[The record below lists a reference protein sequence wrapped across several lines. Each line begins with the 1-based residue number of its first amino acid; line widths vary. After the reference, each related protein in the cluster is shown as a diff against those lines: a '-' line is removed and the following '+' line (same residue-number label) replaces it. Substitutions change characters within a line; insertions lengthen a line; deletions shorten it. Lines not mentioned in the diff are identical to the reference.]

1 MEKRQVEILAPAGSF
16 DSMKAAVAAGA
27 DAVYMGGS
35 RFGARAYA
43 DNPDEKGLLEA
54 IDYVHLHGRR
64 LYMTVNTL
72 FKEDELKELENYMRP
87 YCERGLDGVIVQD
100 LGALAFMRR
109 HFPGLELHSS
119 TQMTVTSVYG
129 ARMMKEMGCS
139 RVVTAREM
147 SLEEIRRIHD
157 EADIEIESFVHGA
170 LCYCYSGQCLMSSLI
185 GGRSGNRGRC
195 AQPCRL
201 PYSVYEPGDISRM
214 NGKHSVP
221 EQAGQAGARSRISE
235 QTGKKNR
242 GKKPASS
249 GQPGP
254 SPLNKS
260 SERYVLSLK
269 DLCTLDILPDIIEAG
284 VYSLKIEGRMK
295 SPRYTAGV
303 VSIYRKYV
311 DRYLEQGRDGY
322 CVEPEDR
329 KMLLDLFDR
338 GGFTDGYYAR
348 HNGRGMVALRE
359 KPEFREGNQKLFE
372 YLDKTY
378 VEAEL
383 KEKVRGHVEL
393 AEGEP
398 SRLTLECRKE
408 KVQVLGQAPQAA
420 EKQPMTREKVL
431 KQLNKTGGS
440 PFCFETLTAQI
451 EGDLFLP
458 VQALNELRRTGFQE
472 LEKKLTGA
480 RAMTGEGGMG
490 AESRQEENGAD
501 GAALVIGHSSAAQ
514 ESRSVLIQTAAPQS
528 QPGLTQSQAQPPAQ
542 PVLTAFLEETAQ
554 LSPVLARGEISVVY
568 LDADGFSPDQ
578 WRDIANRCHDRGK
591 QCWLALP
598 QIFRSHAQRYLGAS
612 RHLLCQ
618 AGFDGV
624 LIRALEETVWL
635 KDLMEQEKPELPLPF
650 GMDASVYGWNSRSA
664 KVLASV
670 GASVLAMP
678 WELNSREM
686 EPVLETCRG
695 LGLTS
700 ELIIYGN
707 APMMVSA
714 QCITNTVK
722 GCTHKRGTLM
732 MKDRTG
738 AVLPVKNHCSFCYNT
753 IYNPAPL
760 SLLGSEKLVRR
771 LRAERLRLQFT
782 VEGTEQT
789 EKVLDA
795 FIGSFVYD
803 RDVEVPFRDF
813 TRGHFKRGVE

>member
-72 FKEDELKELENYMRP
+72 FKEDELKELENYMLP

>member
-72 FKEDELKELENYMRP
+72 FKEDELKELENYMLP

-359 KPEFREGNQKLFE
+359 KTEFREGNQKLFE

-678 WELNSREM
+678 WELNSREL
-686 EPVLETCRG
+686 EPVLESCRG

-771 LRAERLRLQFT
+771 LMAERLRLQFT

>member
-54 IDYVHLHGRR
+54 MGYVHLHGRR

-72 FKEDELKELENYMRP
+72 FKEDELKDLENYMRP

-129 ARMMKEMGCS
+129 ARMMKELGCS

-157 EADIEIESFVHGA
+157 EVDIEIESFVHGA

-201 PYSVYEPGDISRM
+201 PYSVYEPEDISRM

-235 QTGKKNR
+235 QTGKRNQ
-242 GKKPASS
+242 GKKPGAS
-249 GQPGP
+249 GRPGP

-311 DRYLEQGRDGY
+311 DRYLKQGRDGY
-322 CVEPEDR
+322 RVEPEDR

-348 HNGRGMVALRE
+348 HNGRGMVALKE

-378 VEAEL
+378 VVAEL

-398 SRLTLECRKE
+398 SRLTLESRGE

-420 EKQPMTREKVL
+420 EHQPMTREKVL

-440 PFCFETLTAQI
+440 PFSFETLTAQI

-480 RAMTGEGGMG
+480 RVLTGEGGIG
-490 AESRQEENGAD
+490 AQFRP
-501 GAALVIGHSSAAQ
+501 VPTK
-514 ESRSVLIQTAAPQS
+514 TAAPQS
-528 QPGLTQSQAQPPAQ
+528 QS
-542 PVLTAFLEETAQ
+542 VLTAFLEETAQ

-568 LDADGFSPDQ
+568 LDADGFNPDQ
-578 WRDIANRCHDRGK
+578 WRDIADRCHDRGK

-598 QIFRSHAQRYLGAS
+598 QIFRSHAQRYLGAN

-624 LIRALEETVWL
+624 LIRALEEAVWL
-635 KDLMEQEKPELPLPF
+635 KDLMEQENQKTSLPF

-664 KVLASV
+664 EVLASM
-670 GASVLAMP
+670 GTSLLTMP
-678 WELNSREM
+678 WELNSREI
-686 EPVLETCRG
+686 EPVLGACRG
-695 LGLTS
+695 LGMAS

-738 AVLPVKNHCSFCYNT
+738 ALLPVKNHCSFCYNT

-760 SLLGSEKLVRR
+760 SLLGSEKLVGR
-771 LRAERLRLQFT
+771 LMPDRLRLQFT

-795 FIGSFVYD
+795 FIGSFVYG
-803 RDVEVPFRDF
+803 RDVEAPFRDF

>member
-1 MEKRQVEILAPAGSF
+1 MEKRQVEILAP
-16 DSMKAAVAAGA
+16 AGA

-72 FKEDELKELENYMRP
+72 FKEDELEELENYMRP
-87 YCERGLDGVIVQD
+87 YCDRGLDGVIVQD

-157 EADIEIESFVHGA
+157 ETDIEIESFVHGA

-201 PYSVYEPGDISRM
+201 PYTVYEPGDLSRQKD
-214 NGKHSVP
+214 KHCAP
-221 EQAGQAGARSRISE
+221 EQAGQSGARSRIIE

-242 GKKPASS
+242 NQKPAAS
-249 GQPGP
+249 GRTGP

-322 CVEPEDR
+322 FVEPEDR

-348 HNGRGMVALRE
+348 HNGRGMVALKE

-378 VEAEL
+378 VVAEL

-398 SRLTLECRKE
+398 SRLTLESRGE

-420 EKQPMTREKVL
+420 EHQPMTREKVL

-440 PFCFETLTAQI
+440 PFSFETLTAQI

-480 RAMTGEGGMG
+480 RVLTGEGGIG
-490 AESRQEENGAD
+490 AQFRP
-501 GAALVIGHSSAAQ
+501 VPTK
-514 ESRSVLIQTAAPQS
+514 TAAPQS
-528 QPGLTQSQAQPPAQ
+528 QS
-542 PVLTAFLEETAQ
+542 VLTAFLEETAQ

-568 LDADGFSPDQ
+568 LDADGFNPDQ
-578 WRDIANRCHDRGK
+578 WRDIADRCHDRGK

-598 QIFRSHAQRYLGAS
+598 QIFRSHAQRYLGAN
-612 RHLLCQ
+612 RRLLCQ

-624 LIRALEETVWL
+624 LIRALEEAVWL
-635 KDLMEQEKPELPLPF
+635 KDLMEQENQKTSLPF

-664 KVLASV
+664 EGLASM
-670 GASVLAMP
+670 GASPLTMP
-678 WELNSREM
+678 WELNSREI
-686 EPVLETCRG
+686 EPVLGACRG
-695 LGLTS
+695 LGMVS

-738 AVLPVKNHCSFCYNT
+738 ALLPVKNHCSFCYNT

-760 SLLGSEKLVRR
+760 SLLGSEKLVGR
-771 LRAERLRLQFT
+771 LMPDRLRLQFT

-795 FIGSFVYD
+795 FIGSFVYG
-803 RDVEVPFRDF
+803 RDVEAPFRDF

>member
-1 MEKRQVEILAPAGSF
+1 M
-16 DSMKAAVAAGA
+16 
-27 DAVYMGGS
+27 
-35 RFGARAYA
+35 
-43 DNPDEKGLLEA
+43 
-54 IDYVHLHGRR
+54 
-64 LYMTVNTL
+64 
-72 FKEDELKELENYMRP
+72 
-87 YCERGLDGVIVQD
+87 
-100 LGALAFMRR
+100 
-109 HFPGLELHSS
+109 
-119 TQMTVTSVYG
+119 
-129 ARMMKEMGCS
+129 
-139 RVVTAREM
+139 
-147 SLEEIRRIHD
+147 
-157 EADIEIESFVHGA
+157 
-170 LCYCYSGQCLMSSLI
+170 
-185 GGRSGNRGRC
+185 
-195 AQPCRL
+195 
-201 PYSVYEPGDISRM
+201 
-214 NGKHSVP
+214 
-221 EQAGQAGARSRISE
+221 
-235 QTGKKNR
+235 
-242 GKKPASS
+242 
-249 GQPGP
+249 
-254 SPLNKS
+254 
-260 SERYVLSLK
+260 LSLK

-322 CVEPEDR
+322 FVEPGDR

-378 VEAEL
+378 VVAEL

-398 SRLTLECRKE
+398 SRLTLESRGE

-420 EKQPMTREKVL
+420 ENQPMTREKVL

-440 PFCFETLTAQI
+440 PFSFEILTAQI

-480 RAMTGEGGMG
+480 RVLTGEGGIG
-490 AESRQEENGAD
+490 AQ
-501 GAALVIGHSSAAQ
+501 
-514 ESRSVLIQTAAPQS
+514 SRSVPAKTAAPESQS
-528 QPGLTQSQAQPPAQ
+528 
-542 PVLTAFLEETAQ
+542 VLTAFLEETAQ

-568 LDADGFSPDQ
+568 LDADGFNPDQ
-578 WRDIANRCHDRGK
+578 WRDIADRCHDRGK

-598 QIFRSHAQRYLGAS
+598 QIFRSHAQRYLGAN
-612 RHLLCQ
+612 RRLLCQ

-624 LIRALEETVWL
+624 LIRALEEAVWL
-635 KDLMEQEKPELPLPF
+635 KDLMEQENQKTSLPF

-664 KVLASV
+664 EVLASM
-670 GASVLAMP
+670 GTSLLTMP
-678 WELNSREM
+678 WELNSREI
-686 EPVLETCRG
+686 EPVLGACRG
-695 LGLTS
+695 LGMAS

-738 AVLPVKNHCSFCYNT
+738 ALLPVKNHCSFCYNT

-760 SLLGSEKLVRR
+760 SLLGSEKLVGRLMPDR
-771 LRAERLRLQFT
+771 LRFQFT

-795 FIGSFVYD
+795 FIGSFVYG
-803 RDVEVPFRDF
+803 RDVEAPFRDF

>member
-1 MEKRQVEILAPAGSF
+1 M
-16 DSMKAAVAAGA
+16 
-27 DAVYMGGS
+27 
-35 RFGARAYA
+35 
-43 DNPDEKGLLEA
+43 
-54 IDYVHLHGRR
+54 
-64 LYMTVNTL
+64 
-72 FKEDELKELENYMRP
+72 
-87 YCERGLDGVIVQD
+87 
-100 LGALAFMRR
+100 
-109 HFPGLELHSS
+109 
-119 TQMTVTSVYG
+119 
-129 ARMMKEMGCS
+129 
-139 RVVTAREM
+139 
-147 SLEEIRRIHD
+147 
-157 EADIEIESFVHGA
+157 
-170 LCYCYSGQCLMSSLI
+170 
-185 GGRSGNRGRC
+185 
-195 AQPCRL
+195 
-201 PYSVYEPGDISRM
+201 
-214 NGKHSVP
+214 
-221 EQAGQAGARSRISE
+221 
-235 QTGKKNR
+235 
-242 GKKPASS
+242 
-249 GQPGP
+249 
-254 SPLNKS
+254 
-260 SERYVLSLK
+260 LSLK

-311 DRYLEQGRDGY
+311 DRYLEQGREGY
-322 CVEPEDR
+322 FVEPEDR

-348 HNGRGMVALRE
+348 HNGRGMVALKE

-378 VEAEL
+378 VVAEL

-398 SRLTLECRKE
+398 SRLTLESRGE
-408 KVQVLGQAPQAA
+408 KVQVLGQVPQAA
-420 EKQPMTREKVL
+420 EHQPMTREKVL

-440 PFCFETLTAQI
+440 PFSFETLTAQI

-480 RAMTGEGGMG
+480 RVLTGEGGIG
-490 AESRQEENGAD
+490 AQFRP
-501 GAALVIGHSSAAQ
+501 VPTK
-514 ESRSVLIQTAAPQS
+514 TAAPQS
-528 QPGLTQSQAQPPAQ
+528 QS
-542 PVLTAFLEETAQ
+542 VLTAFLEETAQ

-568 LDADGFSPDQ
+568 LDADGFNPDQ
-578 WRDIANRCHDRGK
+578 WRDIADRCHDRGK

-598 QIFRSHAQRYLGAS
+598 QIFRSHAQRYLGAN

-624 LIRALEETVWL
+624 LIRALEEAVWL
-635 KDLMEQEKPELPLPF
+635 KDLMEQENQKTSLPF

-664 KVLASV
+664 EVLASM
-670 GASVLAMP
+670 GTSLLTMP
-678 WELNSREM
+678 WELNSREI
-686 EPVLETCRG
+686 EPVLGACRG
-695 LGLTS
+695 LGMAS

-738 AVLPVKNHCSFCYNT
+738 ALLPVKNHCSFCYNT

-760 SLLGSEKLVRR
+760 SLLGSEKLVGR
-771 LRAERLRLQFT
+771 LMPDRLRLQFT

-795 FIGSFVYD
+795 FIGSFVYG
-803 RDVEVPFRDF
+803 RDVEAPFRDF

>member
-1 MEKRQVEILAPAGSF
+1 MKEKKRAELLAPAGSF
-16 DSMKAAVAAGA
+16 ASLKAAVAAGA
-27 DAVYMGGS
+27 DAVYMGGA

-43 DNPDEKGLLEA
+43 QNADQDEMIAA
-54 IDYVHLHGRR
+54 IEYAHLHGCR

-72 FKEDELKELENYMRP
+72 FKENELGELYEYLLP
-87 YCERGLDGVIVQD
+87 YYKAGLDGVIVQD
-100 LGALAFMRR
+100 LGALSFIRE
-109 HFPGLELHSS
+109 HFPGIELHAS
-119 TQMTVTSVYG
+119 TQMTITSVYG
-129 ARMMKEMGCS
+129 AKELKRLGCC
-139 RVVTAREM
+139 RVVPAREV
-147 SLEEIRRIHD
+147 SLEEIRRIYD
-157 EADIEIESFVHGA
+157 ETGMDIETFVHGA

-201 PYSVYEPGDISRM
+201 PYTVYEPGDLSRQKD
-214 NGKHSVP
+214 KHCAP
-221 EQAGQAGARSRISE
+221 EQAGQSGARSRIIE

-242 GKKPASS
+242 NQKPAAS
-249 GQPGP
+249 GRTGP

-322 CVEPEDR
+322 FVEPEDR

-348 HNGRGMVALRE
+348 HNGRGMVALKE

-378 VEAEL
+378 VVAEL

-398 SRLTLECRKE
+398 SRLTLESRGE

-420 EKQPMTREKVL
+420 EHQPMTREKVL

-440 PFCFETLTAQI
+440 PFSFETLTAQI

-472 LEKKLTGA
+472 LEKKLTGT
-480 RAMTGEGGMG
+480 RVLTGEGGIG
-490 AESRQEENGAD
+490 AQFRP
-501 GAALVIGHSSAAQ
+501 VPTK
-514 ESRSVLIQTAAPQS
+514 TAAPQS
-528 QPGLTQSQAQPPAQ
+528 QS
-542 PVLTAFLEETAQ
+542 VLTAFLEETAQ

-568 LDADGFSPDQ
+568 LDADGFNPDQ
-578 WRDIANRCHDRGK
+578 WRDIADRCHDRGK

-598 QIFRSHAQRYLGAS
+598 QIFRSHAQRYLGAN

-624 LIRALEETVWL
+624 LIRALEEAVWL
-635 KDLMEQEKPELPLPF
+635 KDLMEQENQKTSLPF

-664 KVLASV
+664 EVLASM
-670 GASVLAMP
+670 GTSLLTMP
-678 WELNSREM
+678 WELNSREI
-686 EPVLETCRG
+686 EPVLGACRG
-695 LGLTS
+695 LGMAS

-707 APMMVSA
+707 ASMMVSA

-738 AVLPVKNHCSFCYNT
+738 ALLPVKNHCSFCYNT

-760 SLLGSEKLVRR
+760 SLLGSEKLVGR
-771 LRAERLRLQFT
+771 LMPDRLRLQFT

-795 FIGSFVYD
+795 FIGSFVYG
-803 RDVEVPFRDF
+803 RDVEAPFRDF

>member
-72 FKEDELKELENYMRP
+72 FKEDELEELENYMRP
-87 YCERGLDGVIVQD
+87 YCDRGLDGVIVQD

-359 KPEFREGNQKLFE
+359 KTEFREGNQKLFE

-472 LEKKLTGA
+472 LETKLTGA

-501 GAALVIGHSSAAQ
+501 GAALVIGHSSAAL

-528 QPGLTQSQAQPPAQ
+528 QPGLTQSPAQPPAQ

>member
-72 FKEDELKELENYMRP
+72 FKEDELEELENYMRP
-87 YCERGLDGVIVQD
+87 YCDRGLDGVIVQD

-157 EADIEIESFVHGA
+157 ETDIEIESFVHGA

-472 LEKKLTGA
+472 LETKLTGA

-501 GAALVIGHSSAAQ
+501 GAALVIGHSSAAL

-528 QPGLTQSQAQPPAQ
+528 QPGLTQSPAQPPAQ

-686 EPVLETCRG
+686 EPVLETCHG

>member
-72 FKEDELKELENYMRP
+72 FKEDELEELENYMRP
-87 YCERGLDGVIVQD
+87 YCDRGLDGVIVQD

-129 ARMMKEMGCS
+129 ARMMKELGCS

-157 EADIEIESFVHGA
+157 EVDIEIESFVHGA

-201 PYSVYEPGDISRM
+201 PYSVYEPEDISRM

-235 QTGKKNR
+235 QTGKRNQ
-242 GKKPASS
+242 GKKPGAS
-249 GQPGP
+249 GRPDP

-311 DRYLEQGRDGY
+311 DRYLKQGRDGY
-322 CVEPEDR
+322 RVEPEDR

-383 KEKVRGHVEL
+383 KENVRGHVEL

-440 PFCFETLTAQI
+440 PFCFQTLTAQI

-458 VQALNELRRTGFQE
+458 VQALNELRRAGFEE

-480 RAMTGEGGMG
+480 
-490 AESRQEENGAD
+490 
-501 GAALVIGHSSAAQ
+501 ALAIGHSSADPT
-514 ESRSVLIQTAAPQS
+514 SRPVLIQNIASQSRPVLTQTAAPQS
-528 QPGLTQSQAQPPAQ
+528 Q

-568 LDADGFSPDQ
+568 LDADGFGPDQ
-578 WRDIANRCHDRGK
+578 WRDIADRCHDRGK

-598 QIFRSHAQRYLGAS
+598 QIFRSHAQRYLGAN
-612 RHLLCQ
+612 RRLLCQ

-624 LIRALEETVWL
+624 LIRALEEAVWL
-635 KDLMEQEKPELPLPF
+635 KDLMEQENQKTSLPF

-664 KVLASV
+664 EVLASM
-670 GASVLAMP
+670 GTSLLTMP
-678 WELNSREM
+678 WELNSREI
-686 EPVLETCRG
+686 EPVLGACRG
-695 LGLTS
+695 LGMAS

-738 AVLPVKNHCSFCYNT
+738 ALLPVKNHCSFCYNT

-760 SLLGSEKLVRR
+760 SLLGSEKLVGR
-771 LRAERLRLQFT
+771 LMPDRLRLQFT

-795 FIGSFVYD
+795 FIGSFVYG
-803 RDVEVPFRDF
+803 RDVEAPFRDF

>member
-1 MEKRQVEILAPAGSF
+1 MEKRQVEVLAPAGSF
-16 DSMKAAVAAGA
+16 ESMKAAVAAGA

-54 IDYVHLHGRR
+54 MGYVHLHGRR

-72 FKEDELKELENYMRP
+72 FKEDELNDLENYMRP

-129 ARMMKEMGCS
+129 ARMMKELGCS

-157 EADIEIESFVHGA
+157 EVDIEIESFVHGA

-201 PYSVYEPGDISRM
+201 PYSVYEPEDISRM

-235 QTGKKNR
+235 QTGKRNQ
-242 GKKPASS
+242 GKKPGAS
-249 GQPGP
+249 GRPDP

-311 DRYLEQGRDGY
+311 DRYLKQGRDGY
-322 CVEPEDR
+322 RVEPEDR

-383 KEKVRGHVEL
+383 KENVRGHVEL

-440 PFCFETLTAQI
+440 PFSFETLTAQI

-480 RAMTGEGGMG
+480 RVLTGEGGIG
-490 AESRQEENGAD
+490 AQ
-501 GAALVIGHSSAAQ
+501 
-514 ESRSVLIQTAAPQS
+514 SRSVPAKTAAPESQS
-528 QPGLTQSQAQPPAQ
+528 
-542 PVLTAFLEETAQ
+542 VLTAFLEETAQ

-568 LDADGFSPDQ
+568 LDADGFNPDQ
-578 WRDIANRCHDRGK
+578 WRDIADRCHDRGK

-598 QIFRSHAQRYLGAS
+598 QIFRSHAQRYLGAN
-612 RHLLCQ
+612 RRLLCQ

-624 LIRALEETVWL
+624 LIRALEEAVWL
-635 KDLMEQEKPELPLPF
+635 KDLMEQENQKTSLPF

-664 KVLASV
+664 EVLASM
-670 GASVLAMP
+670 GTSLLTMP
-678 WELNSREM
+678 WELNSREI
-686 EPVLETCRG
+686 EPVLGACRG
-695 LGLTS
+695 LGMAS

-738 AVLPVKNHCSFCYNT
+738 ALLPVKNHCSFCYNT

-760 SLLGSEKLVRR
+760 SLLGSEKLVGR
-771 LRAERLRLQFT
+771 LMPDRLRLQFT

-795 FIGSFVYD
+795 FIGSFVYG
-803 RDVEVPFRDF
+803 RDVEAPFRDF

>member
-72 FKEDELKELENYMRP
+72 FKEDELKELENYMLP

-359 KPEFREGNQKLFE
+359 KTEFREGNQKLFE

-472 LEKKLTGA
+472 LETKLTGA

-501 GAALVIGHSSAAQ
+501 GAALVIGHSSAAL

-635 KDLMEQEKPELPLPF
+635 KGLMEQEKPELPLPF

>member
-72 FKEDELKELENYMRP
+72 FKEDELKELENYMLP

-440 PFCFETLTAQI
+440 PFCFETLTAQR

>member
-72 FKEDELKELENYMRP
+72 FKEDELKELENYMLP

-359 KPEFREGNQKLFE
+359 KTEFREGNQKLFE

-472 LEKKLTGA
+472 LETKLTGA

-501 GAALVIGHSSAAQ
+501 GAALVIGHSSAAL

-528 QPGLTQSQAQPPAQ
+528 QPGLTQSPAQPPAQ

-664 KVLASV
+664 RVLASV
-670 GASVLAMP
+670 GASMLTMP
-678 WELNSREM
+678 WELNSREL
-686 EPVLETCRG
+686 EPVLASCRG

-771 LRAERLRLQFT
+771 LMAERLRLQFT